1 MLNAP
6 LLDENYSVNQPIKN
20 EQNKQ
25 NEQNEQNKQNEQNE
39 QNEKNQQQLYNT
51 SNYES
56 NWCSVVLINSF
67 FCC

>member
-25 NEQNEQNKQNEQNE
+25 NEQNEQ
-39 QNEKNQQQLYNT
+39 QLYNT

-56 NWCSVVLINSF
+56 NWCIIFLVNCFVM
-67 FCC
+67 CCID

>member
-20 EQNKQ
+20 E
-25 NEQNEQNKQNEQNE
+25 QNEQNE

-56 NWCSVVLINSF
+56 NWCIIFLVNCFVM
-67 FCC
+67 CCFD

>member
-25 NEQNEQNKQNEQNE
+25 NEQNE
-39 QNEKNQQQLYNT
+39 KNQQQLYNT

-56 NWCSVVLINSF
+56 NWCIIFLVNCFVM
-67 FCC
+67 CCID